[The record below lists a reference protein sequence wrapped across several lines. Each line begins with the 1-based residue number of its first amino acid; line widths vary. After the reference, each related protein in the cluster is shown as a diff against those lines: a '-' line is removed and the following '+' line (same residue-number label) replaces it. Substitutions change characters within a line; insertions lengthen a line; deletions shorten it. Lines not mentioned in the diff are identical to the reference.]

1 MNKYFV
7 KISTLVAMA
16 LVPVAMNAQQTLTLE
31 QCREMAIENNKTLK
45 QAETKIEMAGYDRK
59 IAFANYLPNISAT
72 GAYIYNANDIA
83 LVSDVTSQKLQNMG
97 TLIHSQV
104 QGFAQELMTAI
115 NPIRPPPLSMPAA
128 QCGRLSSARFR
139 RRICLR
145 QSMPLARKSMT
156 LSIRICRIFS
166 QVR

>member
-104 QGFAQELMTAI
+104 QGFAQELMTAM
-115 NPIRPPPLSMPAA
+115 NQSAA
-128 QCGRLSSARFR
+128 ALEYANSPMWQTVLGRFR
-139 RRICLR
+139 RRICHR
-145 QSMPLARKSMT
+145 QSTPLARRSMT

>member
-83 LVSDVTSQKLQNMG
+83 LVSDATSQKLPEYGNAH
-97 TLIHSQV
+97 TFPDS
-104 QGFAQELMTAI
+104 
-115 NPIRPPPLSMPAA
+115 
-128 QCGRLSSARFR
+128 RFR
-139 RRICLR
+139 PGTDDRYKI
-145 QSMPLARKSMT
+145 QSGGRS
-156 LSIRICRIFS
+156 
-166 QVR
+166 

>member
-1 MNKYFV
+1 MNKYIV

-83 LVSDVTSQKLQNMG
+83 LVSDVTSQKLAEYGNPYPFSG
-97 TLIHSQV
+97 T
-104 QGFAQELMTAI
+104 GF
-115 NPIRPPPLSMPAA
+115 RPGADDCDKIQSG
-128 QCGRLSSARFR
+128 GRS
-139 RRICLR
+139 
-145 QSMPLARKSMT
+145 
-156 LSIRICRIFS
+156 
-166 QVR
+166 